1 MAFDEVARA
10 LESSLQWNLETARLG
25 ARAGF
30 RCEYCGKDLLASVD
44 AYDSWQVDHIVPSS
58 KKGDDHFD
66 NLALACKTCNFM
78 KRNRTPA
85 GATRGERIADAARHI
100 QLARAEKLRE
110 IADVR
115 SVVVKNGLG

>member
-1 MAFDEVARA
+1 MTFEDVARA

-30 RCEYCGKDLLASVD
+30 RCEYCGKDLHASVD

-58 KKGDDHFD
+58 KDGDGHFD
-66 NLALACKTCNFM
+66 NLAVACKTCNFM
-78 KRNRTPA
+78 KRNRTPD
-85 GATRGERIADAARHI
+85 GETRSARIADAAKYI
-100 QLARAEKLRE
+100 QLARARKLQE